1 MIRNVRNTISDEAWH
16 EVYERAIERTYQMSY
31 TEFEQYVSGDDAMML
46 GAIQDRV
53 ADAMTESFIMTGEW

>member
-1 MIRNVRNTISDEAWH
+1 MIRNVRNTVSDETWH
-16 EVYERAIERTYQMSY
+16 EVYERAILQIEKMSY
-31 TEFEQYVSGDDAMML
+31 TEFEQYMNGDDALML